1 MEKDYSD
8 SSGQEIN
15 LSEILRSLWAS
26 KLLIISITF
35 LFALSSV
42 IYAIKTPDK
51 FTSTAILQV
60 QSGTNN
66 SNSSMSQFSGIASLA
81 GISLPSG
88 NTNKSYYVIE
98 TIKSR
103 DFVKHLNSFDDIS
116 ENLIAAVGYDSSK
129 EKTLFDEKLFDVNS
143 KTWVRDPSPERQKI
157 PTYLEVHEKFI
168 EQVDV
173 SMDKKSGYLKISFEH
188 FSPNFSYNFVN
199 LIINELNIVTREK
212 DISESQAALDYL
224 LNQLSSTE
232 VANVRNSISLLINN
246 QLEKLMLAN
255 VKEDY
260 LISTIDAPFIPEINS
275 YPNRPFIAIFGTLL
289 GALLSIFFV
298 LIRYYLNKRKR

>member
-1 MEKDYSD
+1 M
-8 SSGQEIN
+8 
-15 LSEILRSLWAS
+15 
-26 KLLIISITF
+26 
-35 LFALSSV
+35 
-42 IYAIKTPDK
+42 
-51 FTSTAILQV
+51 
-60 QSGTNN
+60 
-66 SNSSMSQFSGIASLA
+66 IASLA
-81 GISLPSG
+81 GISLPSEEEE
-88 NTNKSYYVIE
+88 ILL
-98 TIKSR
+98 R
-103 DFVKHLNSFDDIS
+103 LCQMLDFVKQLNSFDDIS
-116 ENLIAAVGYDSSK
+116 ENNSCWLHLPKSYLMKLLEGIKPKRPPEGKLLLILKY
-129 EKTLFDEKLFDVNS
+129 
-143 KTWVRDPSPERQKI
+143 
-157 PTYLEVHEKFI
+157 EKFI

-260 LISTIDAPFIPEINS
+260 LISTIDEFCA
-275 YPNRPFIAIFGTLL
+275 
-289 GALLSIFFV
+289 
-298 LIRYYLNKRKR
+298 

>member
-98 TIKSR
+98 
-103 DFVKHLNSFDDIS
+103 HLNSFDDIS

-298 LIRYYLNKRKR
+298 LIKYYLNKRKR

>member
-60 QSGTNN
+60 QSGTDN

-224 LNQLSSTE
+224 LNQHL
-232 VANVRNSISLLINN
+232 
-246 QLEKLMLAN
+246 
-255 VKEDY
+255 
-260 LISTIDAPFIPEINS
+260 
-275 YPNRPFIAIFGTLL
+275 
-289 GALLSIFFV
+289 
-298 LIRYYLNKRKR
+298 